1 MPRLKK
7 LMKQLL
13 ARCGREYL
21 PPHKSP
27 ITYAGLTPKE
37 EAIAWLEKAA
47 AERDPDMT
55 NRSKRHSFFASAELP
70 VPASP
75 SAGWGSLGM

>member
-13 ARCGREYL
+13 ARCGREYV

-37 EAIAWLEKAA
+37 EAIAWLEKAP
-47 AERDPDMT
+47 AERDPNMT
-55 NRSKRHSFFASAELP
+55 NRSKQHSFFACAELP
-70 VPASP
+70 VPATS
-75 SAGWGSLGM
+75 SAG